1 MKQRDGW
8 GLSAGPKDPAFEVL
22 TTRSH
27 TPPLSH
33 PMLNAKPM
41 EEWMGTSFEKDKFNV
56 YECSILFIFLFPT
69 CHALNT
75 CFVLSWIKLFR
86 NDLKENKN
94 YFDLSGVDYTLV
106 YCKHFW
112 KGVVSR
118 FALSFHVLFN
128 GKPCCVHILSFSS
141 RLGPVLKHGGGY

>member
-1 MKQRDGW
+1 MKQRDGR
-8 GLSAGPKDPAFEVL
+8 GLSAGPTDPEFEAL
-22 TTRSH
+22 TTRPH
-27 TPPLSH
+27 TPPLPY
-33 PMLNAKPM
+33 PMLTAKPM
-41 EEWMGTSFEKDKFNV
+41 EEWMGTSFEKN
-56 YECSILFIFLFPT
+56 ILFIFLFPT

-94 YFDLSGVDYTLV
+94 YFELLGVDYTLV

-128 GKPCCVHILSFSS
+128 GKPCCVHFLSFSS